1 MTSSQQV
8 CYTCHSEGFK
18 RKRGAKMENG
28 VKKEIWSYVKTL
40 VVALILS
47 FLIQQFL
54 FQPYTVK
61 GQSMMPN
68 LEEGNKIIINK
79 INYLHNQP
87 ERFDMVVLKSPTAD
101 EYLVK
106 RVIGLP
112 GETVEYQDDVLFINS
127 KPQKEPYLD
136 DYKKQLLPFEQLTA
150 DFTLKEITDESKI
163 PDGYILVLGDNR
175 RVSRDGRHFG
185 LVKIDSVVGEV
196 NMRYWP
202 LKEVTFMN

>member
-1 MTSSQQV
+1 
-8 CYTCHSEGFK
+8 
-18 RKRGAKMENG
+18 MENG
-28 VKKEIWSYVKTL
+28 VKKEIWSYIKTL

-79 INYLHNQP
+79 INYLHSKP
-87 ERFDMVVLKSPTAD
+87 ERFDMVVLKSPNAD

-127 KPQKEPYLD
+127 KPQKEPYLE

-163 PDGYILVLGDNR
+163 PEGYILVLGDNR
-175 RVSRDGRHFG
+175 RISRDGRHFG

-202 LKEVTFMN
+202 LKEVAFMN